1 MRGETMQIQ
10 IPDDSKQLSIAA
22 GFADVDQFVNSLLRK
37 ERERLAIQA
46 GIDAMDA
53 GQMTDFADFDRD
65 FREKNGLKSR

>member
-1 MRGETMQIQ
+1 MQIQ
-10 IPDDSKQLSIAA
+10 VPDDTKQLSIAA
-22 GFADVDQFVNSLLRK
+22 GFANVDQFVNSLLRK

-53 GQMTDFADFDRD
+53 GQVTDFAVFDRE

>member
-1 MRGETMQIQ
+1 MQIQ
-10 IPDDSKQLSIAA
+10 VPEDTQQLSLAA
-22 GFADVDQFVNSLLRK
+22 GFANVDQFVNSLLRK

-53 GQMTDFADFDRD
+53 GEVTDFADFDRE

>member
-1 MRGETMQIQ
+1 MQIN
-10 IPDDSKQLSIAA
+10 IPEDTQQLSLAA
-22 GFADVDQFVNSLLRK
+22 GFANVDQFVNSLICK

-53 GQMTDFADFDRD
+53 GQTADFDDFDRE

>member
-1 MRGETMQIQ
+1 MQIH
-10 IPDDSKQLSIAA
+10 IPDDTKQLSIAA

-37 ERERLAIQA
+37 ERERLAVQA

>member
-1 MRGETMQIQ
+1 MQIKVPEDTQ
-10 IPDDSKQLSIAA
+10 QLSLAA
-22 GFADVDQFVNSLLRK
+22 GFANVDQFVNSLLRK

-53 GQMTDFADFDRD
+53 GQVVDFADFDGD